1 MNQRCKGHAGPRCGC
16 RVSYW
21 LLRLPSAM
29 ALACETE
36 VKERSIWCWRGS
48 NPHVL
53 AERARSC
60 HWTTAHAP
68 ARACHHVTVGG
79 NHMLYIVLDH
89 EGHYVVINQV

>member
-1 MNQRCKGHAGPRCGC
+1 MLASARSSCGPRVGQDVH
-16 RVSYW
+16 RE
-21 LLRLPSAM
+21 LLLPSAM
-29 ALACETE
+29 AVACETE